1 MKNWFRSVFAKTGK
15 RKSKTGIILTIV
27 ALVEILAIVV
37 VSTSAWIESISSIK
51 VYTTAQTTAGGTKGV
66 VASKLKQHLGLQVN
80 NSTDIDL
87 TQYFRPSGGYH
98 LSGASSADGNVM
110 YFPETKGNTTQKY
123 RVGTINDK
131 NVNYVSFT
139 VKTTTGNVALA
150 FDSTPTFKFDGTELP
165 NDKLSLL
172 RFSVGNGSTF
182 KVFSLTSEFE
192 DTVISGE
199 NATDTASSTVRAFS
213 DYAVGNTNLV
223 TTTTANG
230 YLTFSMWIQDPTGAN
245 SDLYNNKALTVEN
258 LKLVA
263 VKPFTLRSTYM
274 NDNGSY
280 VAGTTGGTVAI
291 NNGEFGE
298 TAVAYLKNGSVV
310 TLKASPNTTNGYSF
324 VQWSKTATGSAFA
337 PNGNSS
343 TGGTEMSA
351 ANCTN
356 NNGIYSI
363 TYTFY
368 TNHYSGDSG
377 EYELYAQ
384 FNDRHILYLDPKYK
398 HYSGNNGTTTSNKIK
413 FFAYIW
419 GSVNGQF
426 KKEWYQGT
434 EQTNGTYK
442 FTYKGS
448 ANSVIFCYM
457 SPSTPSAATVN
468 SEDAGGTDVWEKY
481 RWLQTYDLS
490 FPLENGEYT
499 YVVTARRDPYANTG
513 QVLGYWKHSYALADV
528 SKCTGTDSQN
538 SSNTVSMYLDHAYVD
553 PNADGNVNRYSNTY
567 ANRPFDGKFD
577 GKQYTTD
584 GDGATLLYAYNANV
598 VLTATPGSAYNF
610 AGWYT
615 DAAGTT
621 AVSASTGLV
630 SGSYNSTS
638 ITVTRPNANAGSSG
652 TTYYAKFT
660 KKPANYILR
669 TGTSGQ
675 SGWSE
680 TQMTQSG
687 NTWTCTKTLSEGQS
701 FNFQFK
707 ETTDGK
713 YYGNGSSYQ
722 DKTSTSIVSNATLTQ
737 GGSDMY
743 LKGHAG
749 TYTFTFNSSNKQM
762 TITASYIDITFTLTD
777 VSGNQWLDDGDAIF
791 WFDANGS
798 GIKMTAQGTN
808 SDNKHYWTVSFPSN
822 TRTGNITIK
831 RNNPENTATWN
842 EWSWT
847 RGYGTSYDKS

>member
-110 YFPETKGNTTQKY
+110 YFPETKGHTTQKY

-150 FDSTPTFKFDGTELP
+150 FDSTPTFKFDGTKLP

-182 KVFSLTSEFE
+182 KVFSLASEFE

-274 NDNGSY
+274 DDSGSY
-280 VAGTTGGTVAI
+280 VAGSTGGTVAI

-298 TAVAYLKNGSVV
+298 TAVAYLKNDSVV

-324 VQWSKTATGSAFA
+324 VGWSKSAND
-337 PNGNSS
+337 PVVNNMGV
-343 TGGTEMSA
+343 G
-351 ANCTN
+351 NCTN

-363 TYTFY
+363 TYTFN
-368 TNHYSGDSG
+368 TSDFTGD
-377 EYELYAQ
+377 YELYAQ

-398 HYSGNNGTTTSNKIK
+398 HYSGNNGTTTSNNKIK

-426 KKEWYQGT
+426 KKEWYQGS

-468 SEDAGGTDVWEKY
+468 SEDAAGTDVWKKY
-481 RWLQTYDLS
+481 CWLQTYDLS

-499 YVVTARRDPYANTG
+499 YVVTARRDPYANTNY
-513 QVLGYWKHSYALADV
+513 VLGYWKHSYAKINVA
-528 SKCTGTDSQN
+528 KCSDSASQN
-538 SSNTVSMYLDHAYVD
+538 SSNTVGMYLNNAYVD
-553 PNADGNVNRYSNTY
+553 PDSAGDTTLYSTSNSIR
-567 ANRPFDGKFD
+567 AFDGKFD
-577 GKQYTTD
+577 GKTYTKD
-584 GDGATLLYAYNANV
+584 GDGNTLTYKYNATV
-598 VLTATPGSAYNF
+598 TLTNSPGSAYNF
-610 AGWYT
+610 DGWYT
-615 DAAGTT
+615 NAAGTGTKLTT
-621 AVSASTGLV
+621 AQL
-630 SGSYNSTS
+630 NSLTA
-638 ITVTRPNANAGSSG
+638 ANASNVNDG
-652 TTYYAKFT
+652 TTYYAKFKLKPQTYYVKGSFNNWGESDQLTGSGNVLT
-660 KKPANYILR
+660 KTIHLNEGDYKFKIWEKRDDAYWSVNGTNYYAHATSPNLPSDAQMYQSQGEMKLWVTAGNYTFSYNTSTNKLSISVSSYDKVKIWLNTTNNNNTANGGLNSDSAVFYCEADGLSWGKMTKSGNHWYREVDSIVRDNFRFNRCNSSGSTWNKWNAGSRVVSGSVKTGYYPAANNWPDENGG
-669 TGTSGQ
+669 GTSG
-675 SGWSE
+675 GW
-680 TQMTQSG
+680 
-687 NTWTCTKTLSEGQS
+687 L
-701 FNFQFK
+701 
-707 ETTDGK
+707 
-713 YYGNGSSYQ
+713 
-722 DKTSTSIVSNATLTQ
+722 
-737 GGSDMY
+737 
-743 LKGHAG
+743 
-749 TYTFTFNSSNKQM
+749 
-762 TITASYIDITFTLTD
+762 
-777 VSGNQWLDDGDAIF
+777 
-791 WFDANGS
+791 
-798 GIKMTAQGTN
+798 
-808 SDNKHYWTVSFPSN
+808 
-822 TRTGNITIK
+822 
-831 RNNPENTATWN
+831 
-842 EWSWT
+842 
-847 RGYGTSYDKS
+847 

>member
-1 MKNWFRSVFAKTGK
+1 MKNWIKSVFSKEDK
-15 RKSKTGIILTIV
+15 RKRRIGIILTIV
-27 ALVEILAIVV
+27 ALVEILAIMV

-51 VYTTAQTTAGGTKGV
+51 VYTTAQTEAGGTKGV
-66 VASKLKQHLGLQVN
+66 VASKLKQRLGLQVN

-150 FDSTPTFKFDGTELP
+150 FDSTPTFKFGGTELP

-182 KVFSLTSEFE
+182 KVFSLASEFE

-245 SDLYNNKALTVEN
+245 SSLYNNKALTVEN

-324 VQWSKTATGSAFA
+324 VGWSKTA
-337 PNGNSS
+337 NGTVINNM
-343 TGGTEMSA
+343 GVG
-351 ANCTN
+351 NCTN

-363 TYTFY
+363 MYTFN
-368 TNHYSGDSG
+368 TSDFTGD
-377 EYELYAQ
+377 YELYAQ
-384 FNDRHILYLDPKYK
+384 FNDRHILYLKPNYK
-398 HYSGNNGTTTSNKIK
+398 HYNGNNGSIK
-413 FFAYIW
+413 FYAYIW
-419 GSVNGQF
+419 GSVNGVF
-426 KKEWYQGT
+426 KKEWYSST
-434 EQTNGTYK
+434 YDSTKAAYK

-457 SPSTPSAATVN
+457 DPNTPTAANLNTQM
-468 SEDAGGTDVWEKY
+468 AAGTDVWEAY

-513 QVLGYWKHSYALADV
+513 QVLGYWEHSYAKINV
-528 SKCTGTDSQN
+528 SKVTGTN
-538 SSNTVSMYLDHAYVD
+538 SSNSVSMYLDHAYTHYEG
-553 PNADGNVNRYSNTY
+553 ASTQTRLSSTT
-567 ANRPFDGKFD
+567 AITFDGKA
-577 GKQYTTD
+577 YTTD
-584 GDGATLLYAYNANV
+584 GDGVTLPYPYNADC

-615 DAAGTT
+615 NAAGTT
-621 AVSASTGLV
+621 PITAATGLV
-630 SGSYNSTS
+630 SGTYTSTS
-638 ITVTRPNANAGSSG
+638 IHVTRPNANAVNNG

-660 KKPANYILR
+660 EKPDNIKFKYGASETGSWNELTLTQSSTNSNLF
-669 TGTSGQ
+669 TGTINN
-675 SGWSE
+675 
-680 TQMTQSG
+680 MT
-687 NTWTCTKTLSEGQS
+687 EGQGIY
-701 FNFQFK
+701 FK
-707 ETTDGK
+707 VHDVK
-713 YYGNGSSYQ
+713 NDIWYGNGTRYENITN
-722 DKTSTSIVSNATLTQ
+722 TSFISNATLYDSGSNSYMRVHAGDYTFSYNKSTHVLNVTCSYDDVTIYFAYSSTYNA
-737 GGSDMY
+737 GSDSAYISFYAPGMADTNMSNDSTY
-743 LKGHAG
+743 KKKITVKSNIG
-749 TYTFTFNSSNKQM
+749 TTGNVGFNRWNNSSHSTNWNNWNAGGRGYNLQ
-762 TITASYIDITFTLTD
+762 YN
-777 VSGNQWLDDGDAIF
+777 VSGW
-791 WFDANGS
+791 
-798 GIKMTAQGTN
+798 GTG
-808 SDNKHYWTVSFPSN
+808 YWS
-822 TRTGNITIK
+822 
-831 RNNPENTATWN
+831 
-842 EWSWT
+842 
-847 RGYGTSYDKS
+847 

>member
-1 MKNWFRSVFAKTGK
+1 MKNWIKSVFSKEDK
-15 RKSKTGIILTIV
+15 RKRRIGIILTIV
-27 ALVEILAIVV
+27 ALVEILAIMV

-66 VASKLKQHLGLQVN
+66 VASKLKQRLGLSVGN
-80 NSTDIDL
+80 DTDIDL

-139 VKTTTGNVALA
+139 VKTTTGNIALA
-150 FDSTPTFKFDGTELP
+150 FDSTPTFKFGGTELP
-165 NDKLSLL
+165 ENKRSLL

-182 KVFSLTSEFE
+182 KVFSLAEEYE

-199 NATDTASSTVRAFS
+199 NATDTASSTVRSFS
-213 DYAVGNTNLV
+213 DYAVGNSNLV

-230 YLTFSMWIQDPTGAN
+230 YLTFSMWIQDPTGIN
-245 SDLYNNKALTVEN
+245 SPLYNNKALTVEN

-298 TAVAYLKNGSVV
+298 TAVAYLKHGSVV

-324 VQWSKTATGSAFA
+324 VGWSKTANGSVI
-337 PNGNSS
+337 NNMGV
-343 TGGTEMSA
+343 G
-351 ANCTN
+351 NCTN

-363 TYTFY
+363 TYNFNTSDF
-368 TNHYSGDSG
+368 TGD
-377 EYELYAQ
+377 YELYAQ

-398 HYSGNNGTTTSNKIK
+398 HYNGNNGTTTSNKIK

-442 FTYKGS
+442 FIYKGS

-468 SEDAGGTDVWEKY
+468 SQDAAGTDVWDAY

-513 QVLGYWKHSYALADV
+513 QVLGYWKHSYAKINVA
-528 SKCTGTDSQN
+528 KCSDSASQN
-538 SSNTVSMYLDHAYVD
+538 SSNTVGMYLNNAYVD
-553 PNADGNVNRYSNTY
+553 PDSVGNTTRYSTSNSIR
-567 ANRPFDGKFD
+567 AFDGKFD
-577 GKQYTTD
+577 GKTYTTD
-584 GDGATLLYAYNANV
+584 GDGATLPYPYNATV
-598 VLTATPGSAYNF
+598 TLTNSPGSAYNF
-610 AGWYT
+610 DGWYT
-615 DAAGTT
+615 NAAGTGTKLTT
-621 AVSASTGLV
+621 AQL
-630 SGSYNSTS
+630 NSLTA
-638 ITVTRPNANAGSSG
+638 ANASDVNNG
-652 TTYYAKFT
+652 TTYYAKFVE
-660 KKPANYILR
+660 KPETWQLQYGATNDGSWNTPITLTRESSTSNYFK
-669 TGTSGQ
+669 GTV
-675 SGWSE
+675 
-680 TQMTQSG
+680 
-687 NTWTCTKTLSEGQS
+687 TLTEGQRIY
-701 FNFQFK
+701 FK
-707 ETTDGK
+707 IYDAKNQTW
-713 YYGNGSSYQ
+713 YGNGGTYEEY
-722 DKTSTSIVSNATLTQ
+722 TTTSILNNGSFTTSGGNATIR
-737 GGSDMY
+737 
-743 LKGHAG
+743 GHAG
-749 TYTFTFNSSNKQM
+749 TYTFRWNYSTKQLTITAAYSNITITLDSSSTTWIADASAIVWFDTTQGSKQM
-762 TITASYIDITFTLTD
+762 TK
-777 VSGNQWLDDGDAIF
+777 VS
-791 WFDANGS
+791 S
-798 GIKMTAQGTN
+798 SK
-808 SDNKHYWTVSFPSN
+808 WTVSVPSN
-822 TRTGNITIK
+822 YSGNCQFK
-831 RNNPENTATWN
+831 RNNSGNTSTWN
-842 EWSWT
+842 TWNAGY
-847 RGYGTSYDKS
+847 RGFSTTYKTSGDGTGGWQ